1 MTEGSSLVLSPTSN
15 QTPDTAT
22 PNTPRIEDFHDG
34 ANVPSDINIK
44 QEPDNDENYQIAF
57 PQVHGSINSSELNT
71 ELHTRNRPK
80 RLLTESKLPLIKL
93 SQIKSVYNRSS
104 ARLTPMP
111 IQQMLTLKKLKAD
124 PQNGDLDT
132 WLSPKSKTEG
142 DFTKPVQT
150 EPVDLSLN
158 KQKNP
163 SSFTDPHQGLDLRV
177 VRKGTES
184 DEQTSVSLETINKIN
199 SPPLLPLQRI
209 KEASEHYNKA
219 MDSSMSLQVVTTTS
233 KAQFVTPLTC
243 DTFPD
248 SSKKRRVH
256 RCDFEGCN
264 KVYTKSSHLKAH
276 RRTHTG
282 EKPYVCTWE
291 GCTWRFARSDE
302 LTRHFRKHT
311 GDKPFKCQVCE
322 RAFSRSDHLS
332 LHMKRH

>member
-1 MTEGSSLVLSPTSN
+1 MTEGSSLVISPTSN
-15 QTPDTAT
+15 QTHDTAA
-22 PNTPRIEDFHDG
+22 PNTPRIEDLHDG

-44 QEPDNDENYQIAF
+44 QEPDNDENFQIVF
-57 PQVHGSINSSELNT
+57 TEDHGSLNPSELNR
-71 ELHTRNRPK
+71 ELQSKHRTK
-80 RLLTESKLPLIKL
+80 KLLAESKLPLIKL
-93 SQIKSVYNRSS
+93 SQIKSAYNRSS
-104 ARLTPMP
+104 AGFSSMP
-111 IQQMLTLKKLKAD
+111 IRQMLTLKKLKVD

-132 WLSPKSKTEG
+132 CWSPKTKTEG
-142 DFTKPVQT
+142 EFTKPVQT

-177 VRKGTES
+177 VRKES
-184 DEQTSVSLETINKIN
+184 EEQSSVSLETINKII
-199 SPPLLPLQRI
+199 SPTLLSLRRI
-209 KEASEHYNKA
+209 KEASEHYNKT
-219 MDSSMSLQVVTTTS
+219 MDTSMSLPVVTTTS
-233 KAQFVTPLTC
+233 KTQFVTPITC

-282 EKPYVCTWE
+282 EKPYVFNWE

-311 GDKPFKCQVCE
+311 GDKPFKCQVCD